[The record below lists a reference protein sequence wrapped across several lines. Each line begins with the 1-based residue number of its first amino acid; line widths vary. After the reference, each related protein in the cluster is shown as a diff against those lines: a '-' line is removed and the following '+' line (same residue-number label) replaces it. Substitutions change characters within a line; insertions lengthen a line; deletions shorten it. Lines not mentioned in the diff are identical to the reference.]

1 MPVLPHQL
9 QIGAEV
15 FSSDGHKLGTLHRV
29 VLRRTDL
36 SITDIVVDLGF
47 LRSGR
52 RLWEGGLGLDY
63 DRILTIESVA
73 AAADDGVRLNL
84 TADEFKAMPEYTEES
99 FEEPQDLTPGEFDIP
114 DVITRAQ
121 GIAAAISNAPGGWL
135 VGRLTKPIES
145 VEIVEGTPVWRRDPH
160 QKVGEVKRLIF
171 DDPGRLQALVIERG
185 FLLHRDVILPVRY
198 VAELIDDIVRV
209 DITDTE
215 LESLREFQDQ
225 A

>member
-36 SITDIVVDLGF
+36 SITDIVVDIGF

-135 VGRLTKPIES
+135 VGRLNKPIES

-198 VAELIDDIVRV
+198 VAELIDDIVRL
-209 DITDTE
+209 DITDAE